1 MKETSPTLVNFRRP
15 FISAGR
21 GKPLQVWKFQ
31 VLHNLQNEFVSSIIV
46 MLTILFASHYHLA
59 VVVTIVDVVYVVA
72 CFPCSKFKDRAKDC
86 SKLVTAGAA
95 PLLTANSNW
104 SILESSDAS
113 FQLRMTIEFRLR
125 ILEPVRRLLASP
137 RTAFRAT
144 VVGLGDSYA
153 PVIDVLR
160 IRNGLLF
167 SLLASS
173 KHCSH

>member
-1 MKETSPTLVNFRRP
+1 M
-15 FISAGR
+15 
-21 GKPLQVWKFQ
+21 QVWKFQ

-46 MLTILFASHYHLA
+46 MLIFLFASHYHLA
-59 VVVTIVDVVYVVA
+59 VVVTIVDVVYVLA

-95 PLLTANSNW
+95 LLLADNSNW

-113 FQLRMTIEFRLR
+113 FQLRMTTEFRLR

-173 KHCSH
+173 KHCSN